1 MPDGTPDKTPKSRR
15 AGEATAER
23 AGPHVAPREQTN
35 LPEHLPYQLVHVSA
49 LLSLGVTRLFQAQ
62 FDLGI
67 REWRVLAL
75 LGYYGPLSPSGLV
88 GRAAFDKA
96 TVSRAIK
103 RLEQDGLVVREPSPE
118 PGARQIIHLTE
129 AGAALHDR
137 VAPISRLRRRI
148 VESALT
154 EKERVALKVMLQK
167 LEKQLLWLNAEE
179 EKDIAAMCGPADPDA
194 DPE

>member
-1 MPDGTPDKTPKSRR
+1 MP
-15 AGEATAER
+15 ER
-23 AGPHVAPREQTN
+23 TGSHVAPREQTN

-154 EKERVALKVMLQK
+154 EKERASLKVMLQK

-179 EKDIAAMCGPADPDA
+179 EKDIAAICGPADPDA
-194 DPE
+194 EPE